1 MRTWMRRLTGWLVT
15 PALVITAAAA
25 ALPGAAA
32 EEASAGA
39 GQASAAA
46 DADSY
51 TAYLE
56 AHPWPKAADSQTLSA
71 DDAETSAGAEHG
83 ADGVLA
89 DADGYIEWK
98 VTVPENA
105 LYQLKLE
112 YRAEGNDVEEIER
125 QLLINGEIPFAQA
138 GSVSFQRIW
147 KNDPEEMDG
156 DAFRTDASGN
166 ELAPSQIADPVF
178 TSQYIRNIDS
188 QRVEPYYIALKAG
201 ENTIRLTGVR
211 GDMTVRSLTLDIA
224 PDITGVTYAD
234 YLAAHSGADYTGETL
249 TIQGEAA
256 SSKSAPWLLPQTDR
270 TSPATVPSHPTLMR
284 LNTIGGSNWLSAG
297 SWIEWT
303 VDVPQEGFYSLGI
316 KFRQNLVSGMF
327 TTRTLYING
336 EIPFEAA
343 AGLEFAYDGGWQGRV
358 LADSDGTAYKFYLK
372 AGENTIRLE
381 VAAGRAADLFSRAEA
396 SVAALNEAY
405 RNIIMLTSTSP
416 DPLRNYRI
424 DKVLPGVMETFRTQ
438 SAELQAIS
446 SGLAEISG
454 EKGSM
459 NTSLDNLQ
467 LQLESFIEKPITI
480 PSRLETYKTNVS
492 SLASW
497 VYELSSQPLEID
509 YITLSAPE
517 KGTDVSEATDVDAS
531 FWEKLVFEAQA
542 FIGSYT
548 ADYSMLSSTAE
559 GNVSI
564 DLWVNSGRDQATI
577 IKRLAD
583 SRFTPQ
589 TGIRVN
595 VKISNAV
602 STTATTTVSSLLMA
616 TVSGQGPDV
625 AVSLGNSEPVNYGSR
640 GAAVDLSQFPGFEEV
655 AARFMESAMVPF
667 EYQGGY
673 YGLAETQTFPMMFY
687 RTDILEELG
696 LEPPET
702 WEEMYTLVGD
712 LQKRYMTVG
721 IPGDMSYL
729 ATQILQNG
737 GTLYNEDKSRSELGS
752 QLALTQFKNWTNLYT
767 SYELPLDYDAANRF
781 RTGEMPIVISD
792 YSFFSRISV
801 LAPELKG
808 LWDFQMIPGTV
819 QEDGTI
825 DHTAMGGGTC
835 AMMLATSDKQDEA
848 WEFLRWW
855 TDEDTQTEYGRQLEN
870 QLGVAARHTSAN
882 VNAMKNLPWTTAE
895 RTKLFAQWEQ
905 VEGLPEVPG
914 SYYVARNVDNALRNV
929 LSYGNDPQEVLKE
942 YAISI
947 NEETASKREEFGLE

>member
-1 MRTWMRRLTGWLVT
+1 MRTWIRRLTGWLVT
-15 PALVITAAAA
+15 ASLMLTTAAGILPCAA
-25 ALPGAAA
+25 AGDAVRSDDRSVSVA
-32 EEASAGA
+32 ENG
-39 GQASAAA
+39 
-46 DADSY
+46 SY
-51 TAYLE
+51 TAYLQ

-71 DDAETSAGAEHG
+71 QQAEVSQGAEQQDG
-83 ADGVLA
+83 GVLI
-89 DADGYIEWK
+89 DVDGFIEWK
-98 VTVPENA
+98 VTVPKDA
-105 LYQLKLE
+105 LYQLQLE

-125 QLLINGEIPFAQA
+125 RLLINGEVPFEQA
-138 GSVSFQRIW
+138 GAVAFQRIW
-147 KNDPEEMDG
+147 KNDPEDMDG
-156 DAFRTDASGN
+156 DGFRTDSSGN
-166 ELAPSQIADPVF
+166 QLAPSQIAETVF

-211 GDMTVRSLTLDIA
+211 GDMTVRSLTIGLA
-224 PDITGVTYAD
+224 RDITGVTYAD
-234 YLAAHSGADYTGETL
+234 YLADHSGTDYTGETI
-249 TIQGEAA
+249 TVQGESA
-256 SSKSAPWLLPQTDR
+256 SFKSAPWLLPMTDR

-284 LNTIGGSNWLSAG
+284 LNTIGGSNWSTAG

-303 VDVPQEGFYSLGI
+303 VDVPAEGFYSLGI

-358 LADSDGTAYKFYLK
+358 LADEEGNAYKFYLK

-381 VAAGRAADLFSRAEA
+381 TAAGRAADIFARAEA

-424 DKVLPGVMETFRTQ
+424 DKVLPEVMETFRIQ
-438 SAELQAIS
+438 MEELKAIS
-446 SGLAEISG
+446 SGIAEISG
-454 EKGSM
+454 QKGSM
-459 NTSLDNLQ
+459 NTALDNLQ

-480 PSRLETYKTNVS
+480 PSRLDSFKTNVS
-492 SLASW
+492 SMASW
-497 VYELSSQPLEID
+497 VFELSSQPLEID
-509 YITLSAPE
+509 YFTLSAPAE
-517 KGTDVSEATDVDAS
+517 GTDVQEVTDVDAS
-531 FWEKLVFEAQA
+531 FWEKLSFEVQA

-548 ADYSMLSSTAE
+548 ADYSLLGGTAE
-559 GNVSI
+559 GKTSI
-564 DLWVNSGRDQATI
+564 DVWVNNGRDQATI
-577 IKRLAD
+577 LKRLAD

-589 TGIRVN
+589 TGIQVN

-602 STTATTTVSSLLMA
+602 STAASTTVSSLLMA

-625 AVSLGNSEPVNYGSR
+625 AVSLGNSEPVNYASR
-640 GAAVDLSQFPGFEEV
+640 GAAVDLSRFSGFEEV
-655 AARFMESAMVPF
+655 VGRFMQSAVVPF

-702 WEEMYTLVGD
+702 WEDLYTVVGD
-712 LQKRYMTVG
+712 LQKKYMTVG

-737 GTLYNEDKSRSELGS
+737 GTLYNDDKSRSELGS

-781 RTGEMPIVISD
+781 RTGEMPIVIAD
-792 YSFFSRISV
+792 YSFFNRISV

-808 LWDFQMIPGTV
+808 LWDFQMIPGTE
-819 QEDGTI
+819 QADGSI
-825 DHTAMGGGTC
+825 SHTALAGGSC
-835 AMMLATSDKQDEA
+835 AMMLATSDKQEEA

-870 QLGVAARHTSAN
+870 QMGVAARHASAN
-882 VNAMKNLPWTTAE
+882 MNAMKNLPWTTAE
-895 RTKLFAQWEQ
+895 RNKLFAQWEQ
-905 VEGLPEVPG
+905 VQGLPEVPG

-947 NEETASKREEFGLE
+947 NEEIASKREEFGLE